1 MDKYRHGINEY
12 DLLCGKI
19 EDENTTE
26 TNINYK
32 CPLCRK

>member
-26 TNINYK
+26 TNINNK